1 MRWAAFQTPRGRQV
15 GWAIAVGL
23 LTLTVTIWVVALVSA
38 IDWFARS
45 FAIDYGI
52 YMGALDRWQAG
63 NCDGRG
69 RRDAVDA
76 KRPLRQA
83 DPVEQDLVDDDGKPE
98 RCDREVMPA

>member
-1 MRWAAFQTPRGRQV
+1 MRWAVFQTPRGRQV

-23 LTLTVTIWVVALVSA
+23 LTLTVTIWVVALASA

-63 NCDGRG
+63 NGWYQVVTKFTLEVEGNEKPCCVAEGVGR
-69 RRDAVDA
+69 A
-76 KRPLRQA
+76 L
-83 DPVEQDLVDDDGKPE
+83 PE
-98 RCDREVMPA
+98 G